1 MEAPEHVPAMGMN
14 VRHDSSSR
22 DTPRRTDP
30 TLGDLDQLD
39 AGADRRG
46 PAREREPERPAS
58 ASRTP
63 PYNTRPTRKRPLR
76 RRRRV
81 RWSLIVLA
89 VVVVGVIG
97 WLWSHQAMLSGML
110 PQTQLNALLARA
122 DTAYSAG
129 NLAGGPES
137 ARDLYE
143 AARALDPDNEHALT
157 GLQNVGHAEL
167 DRAQAALKKRDY
179 AAARSALEEAR
190 SLLGGGAAVEGM
202 DKALAKAV
210 LQTSNVDVLIN
221 QARAALANGDIG
233 GPDGAAALFGKVLA
247 GDPHNAVARHGMD
260 QIGDLLA
267 TRIQGQLGGNDLAGA
282 RQTLSNLAGLLPRY
296 SQLPTL
302 RASVAAA
309 ERDSDS
315 QRDQYLDKGQ
325 AYLRA
330 GKVTGTGDDN
340 AEAQFKAA
348 LKVDPDNDKAK
359 AGLGQVAGALIVQAN
374 AAMESG
380 QVQDAKK
387 LLDAAAELAPK
398 SADLAAARSRLAA
411 SETRQEP
418 GPAHRAN
425 GNGSVATAGADQ
437 APEASAPPP
446 PAPLTPMQSAKVA
459 RLVARARSA
468 ARKGDIMLPPG
479 DSAYDLYRAA
489 LGIDGDNDEAQAGLR
504 GLPEVTR
511 AQFDQAVR
519 EDNLDH
525 AHDMLAT
532 LEQLDPG
539 DPAMPTMRH
548 RLGSAWLDRAD
559 HYVGLGEL
567 AAARTALQEA
577 QRLVPQDPRIG
588 EVDARIQRG
597 NR

>member
-1 MEAPEHVPAMGMN
+1 MN
-14 VRHDSSSR
+14 GRHDSSSR
-22 DTPRRTDP
+22 DTSRRTDP

-46 PAREREPERPAS
+46 AAREREPERPAS
-58 ASRTP
+58 APRP
-63 PYNTRPTRKRPLR
+63 PPFNARPARKRPLR
-76 RRRRV
+76 RRHRM
-81 RWSLIVLA
+81 RWSLIILA
-89 VVVVGVIG
+89 VVAIVVIG
-97 WLWSHQAMLSGML
+97 WLWNHQAMLSGML
-110 PQTQLNALLARA
+110 PQTQLNALLERA

-129 NLAGGPES
+129 NLAGSENS

-179 AAARSALEEAR
+179 ASARSALEEAR

-221 QARAALANGDIG
+221 QARAALANGDID

-267 TRIQGQLGGNDLAGA
+267 TRIQGQVGSNDLVGA
-282 RQTLSNLAGLLPRY
+282 KQTLSDLAGLLPRY

-309 ERDSDS
+309 ERDSQS
-315 QRDQYLDKGQ
+315 QRDQYLEKGQ
-325 AYLRA
+325 ADLRA
-330 GKVTGTGDDN
+330 GKITGAGDDN

-348 LKVDPDNDKAK
+348 LEADPDNDKAK

-374 AAMESG
+374 AALESG
-380 QVQDAKK
+380 QTQDAKK

-411 SETRQEP
+411 SEAR
-418 GPAHRAN
+418 PAPKAANRATAHA
-425 GNGSVATAGADQ
+425 GVATVEADQ
-437 APEASAPPP
+437 VPEASAPPP

-459 RLVARARSA
+459 RLVARAKSA

-489 LGIDGDNDEAQAGLR
+489 LGIDGDNVEAQAGLR
-504 GLPEVTR
+504 ALPEVTR

-532 LEQLDPG
+532 LQQLDPG
-539 DPAMPTMRH
+539 DPAMPAMRH

-577 QRLVPQDPRIG
+577 QRLMPQDPRIS

-597 NR
+597 NQ

>member
-1 MEAPEHVPAMGMN
+1 MSAG
-14 VRHDSSSR
+14 HDSSR

-58 ASRTP
+58 APRP
-63 PYNTRPTRKRPLR
+63 PPFNTRPTRRRPLR
-76 RRRRV
+76 RHHRV
-81 RWSLIVLA
+81 RWSLIILA
-89 VVVVGVIG
+89 VVLAGVIG
-97 WLWSHQAMLSGML
+97 WLWNHQAMLSGML
-110 PQTQLNALLARA
+110 PQTQLNALLTRA

-129 NLAGGPES
+129 NLAGGPDS

-167 DRAQAALKKRDY
+167 DQAQAALKKRDY
-179 AAARSALEEAR
+179 AAARSSLEEAR
-190 SLLGGGAAVEGM
+190 SLLGGGAAVDVM
-202 DKALAKAV
+202 DQALAKAV

-221 QARAALANGDIG
+221 QARAALANGHID

-247 GDPHNAVARHGMD
+247 GDPDNAVARHGMD

-267 TRIQGQLGGNDLAGA
+267 TRIQGQIGSNDLAGA
-282 RQTLSNLAGLLPRY
+282 KQTLSNLAGLLPRY

-302 RASVAAA
+302 RAAVAAA
-309 ERDSDS
+309 DRDSDS

-330 GKVTGTGDDN
+330 GKITGTGDDN

-348 LKVDPDNDKAK
+348 LKVDPGSDQAR
-359 AGLGQVAGALIVQAN
+359 AGLGQVAQALIVQAN

-380 QVQDAKK
+380 QPQDAKK
-387 LLDAAAELAPK
+387 LLDDAAALAPK
-398 SADLAAARSRLAA
+398 SADLAAARARLVA
-411 SETRQEP
+411 SEAR
-418 GPAHRAN
+418 PAPESAERATAHTD
-425 GNGSVATAGADQ
+425 VATVEAERE
-437 APEASAPPP
+437 PEASVPPP
-446 PAPLTPMQSAKVA
+446 PAPPLTPMQSAKVA
-459 RLVARARSA
+459 RLVARAKSA

-489 LGIDGDNDEAQAGLR
+489 LGIDGDNVEAQAGLR
-504 GLPEVTR
+504 ALPEVTR

-532 LEQLDPG
+532 LEQLDPA
-539 DPAMPTMRH
+539 DPATPAMRH

-577 QRLVPQDPRIG
+577 QRLVPQDPRLSQ
-588 EVDARIQRG
+588 VDARIQRG
-597 NR
+597 NRGRSE

>member
-1 MEAPEHVPAMGMN
+1 MN

-22 DTPRRTDP
+22 DTPGRTDP

-39 AGADRRG
+39 AGTDRRAA
-46 PAREREPERPAS
+46 ARERPTSTSPPPFSPRPA
-58 ASRTP
+58 R
-63 PYNTRPTRKRPLR
+63 RRPLR
-76 RRRRV
+76 RHHRV
-81 RWSLIVLA
+81 RWSVVIGVL
-89 VVVVGVIG
+89 VVVAIG
-97 WLWSHQAMLSGML
+97 AWAWSHQAALSGML
-110 PQTQLNALLARA
+110 PQTQLNSLLARA

-129 NLAGGPES
+129 NLSGSPDS

-167 DRAQAALKKRDY
+167 DRAQATLKRRDY
-179 AAARSALEEAR
+179 ASARTSLEEAR
-190 SLLGGGAAVEGM
+190 SLLGGGAAVEGV
-202 DKALAKAV
+202 DQELAKAV
-210 LQTSNVDVLIN
+210 LNSSNVDVMIN
-221 QARAALANGDIG
+221 QARAALANGHIDG
-233 GPDGAAALFGKVLA
+233 DDGAAALFRKVLA

-260 QIGDLLA
+260 QVGDLLA
-267 TRIQGQLGGNDLAGA
+267 TRIQGQLGSNDLAGA
-282 RQTLSNLAGLLPRY
+282 KQTLSTLAGLLPRY

-302 RASVAAA
+302 RASVADADRA
-309 ERDSDS
+309 SDS

-325 AYLRA
+325 EYLRA

-348 LKVDPDNDKAK
+348 LKADPGNDQAR
-359 AGLGQVAGALIVQAN
+359 AGLGQVAEALIVQAN

-380 QVQDAKK
+380 QAQDAKK
-387 LLDAAAELAPK
+387 LLDEAAELAPK

-411 SETRQEP
+411 GEAEHAREARNLAAARSRAAASET
-418 GPAHRAN
+418 GY
-425 GNGSVATAGADQ
+425 V
-437 APEASAPPP
+437 PEASAPPP
-446 PAPLTPMQSAKVA
+446 PAPPLTPMQSAKVA
-459 RLVARARSA
+459 RLVARAKGA

-479 DSAYDLYRAA
+479 NSAYDLYRAA
-489 LGIDGDNDEAQAGLR
+489 LGIDGNNLEAQDGLR
-504 GLPEVTR
+504 ALPEATR

-519 EDNLDH
+519 ADNLDH

-539 DPAMPTMRH
+539 DPAASSMRH

-577 QRLVPQDPRIG
+577 QRLVPQDPRIS
-588 EVDARIQRG
+588 EVDARIQR
-597 NR
+597 NN

>member
-1 MEAPEHVPAMGMN
+1 MSAG
-14 VRHDSSSR
+14 HDSSR

-46 PAREREPERPAS
+46 PVREREPERPAS
-58 ASRTP
+58 APRP
-63 PYNTRPTRKRPLR
+63 PSFNTRPTRRRPLR
-76 RRRRV
+76 RHHRV
-81 RWSLIVLA
+81 RWSLIILA
-89 VVVVGVIG
+89 VVLAGVIG
-97 WLWSHQAMLSGML
+97 WLWNHQAMLSGML
-110 PQTQLNALLARA
+110 PQTQLNALLTRA

-129 NLAGGPES
+129 NLAGGPDS

-167 DRAQAALKKRDY
+167 DQAQAALKKRDY
-179 AAARSALEEAR
+179 AAARSSLEEAR
-190 SLLGGGAAVEGM
+190 SLLGGGAAVDVM
-202 DKALAKAV
+202 DQALAKAV

-221 QARAALANGDIG
+221 QARAALANGHID

-247 GDPHNAVARHGMD
+247 GDPDNAVARHGMD

-267 TRIQGQLGGNDLAGA
+267 TRIQGQIGSNDLAGA
-282 RQTLSNLAGLLPRY
+282 KQTLSNLAGLLPRY

-302 RASVAAA
+302 RAAVAAA
-309 ERDSDS
+309 DRDSDS

-330 GKVTGTGDDN
+330 GKITGTGDDN

-348 LKVDPDNDKAK
+348 LKADPGSDQAR
-359 AGLGQVAGALIVQAN
+359 AGLGQVAQALIVQAN

-380 QVQDAKK
+380 QPQDAKT
-387 LLDAAAELAPK
+387 LLDDAAALAPK
-398 SADLAAARSRLAA
+398 SADLAAARARLVA
-411 SETRQEP
+411 SEARPAPEP
-418 GPAHRAN
+418 AERATAHTD
-425 GNGSVATAGADQ
+425 VATVEAERE
-437 APEASAPPP
+437 PEASVPP
-446 PAPLTPMQSAKVA
+446 PAPPLTPMQSAKVA
-459 RLVARARSA
+459 RLVARAKSA

-489 LGIDGDNDEAQAGLR
+489 LGIDGDNVEAQAGLR
-504 GLPEVTR
+504 ALPEVTR

-532 LEQLDPG
+532 LEQLDPA
-539 DPAMPTMRH
+539 DPATPAMRH

-577 QRLVPQDPRIG
+577 QRLVPQDPRLSQ
-588 EVDARIQRG
+588 VDARIQRG
-597 NR
+597 NLGRSE

>member
-1 MEAPEHVPAMGMN
+1 MSAG
-14 VRHDSSSR
+14 HDSSSR

-58 ASRTP
+58 AP
-63 PYNTRPTRKRPLR
+63 PPFNTRPMRRRPLR
-76 RRRRV
+76 RRHRR
-81 RWSLIVLA
+81 RWSLIMLA
-89 VVVVGVIG
+89 VVLAGVIG

-129 NLAGGPES
+129 NLAGGPDS

-167 DRAQAALKKRDY
+167 DQAQAALKKRDY
-179 AAARSALEEAR
+179 AAARSSLEEAR
-190 SLLGGGAAVEGM
+190 SLLGGGAAVDVM
-202 DKALAKAV
+202 DQALAKAV

-221 QARAALANGDIG
+221 QARSALANGHID
-233 GPDGAAALFGKVLA
+233 GPDGAATLFGKVLA
-247 GDPHNAVARHGMD
+247 GDPNNAVARHGMD

-267 TRIQGQLGGNDLAGA
+267 TRIQGQIGSSDLAGA
-282 RQTLSNLAGLLPRY
+282 KQTLSNLAGLLPRY

-302 RASVAAA
+302 RAAVAAA
-309 ERDSDS
+309 DRDSDS

-325 AYLRA
+325 AYLRE
-330 GKVTGTGDDN
+330 GKISGTGDDN

-348 LKVDPDNDKAK
+348 LKADPGSDQAR
-359 AGLGQVAGALIVQAN
+359 AGLGQVAQALIVQAN

-380 QVQDAKK
+380 QSQDAKT
-387 LLDAAAELAPK
+387 LLDDAAALAPK

-411 SETRQEP
+411 SESRPAPEP
-418 GPAHRAN
+418 AERATAHTD
-425 GNGSVATAGADQ
+425 VATIEADQ
-437 APEASAPPP
+437 EPEASVPPP

-459 RLVARARSA
+459 RMVARAKSA

-489 LGIDGDNDEAQAGLR
+489 LGIDGDNVEAQAGLR
-504 GLPEVTR
+504 ALPEVTR

-519 EDNLDH
+519 EDNLDQ
-525 AHDMLAT
+525 AHDMLET

-539 DPAMPTMRH
+539 DPATPAMRH

-577 QRLVPQDPRIG
+577 QRLVPQDPRLG
-588 EVDARIQRG
+588 QVDARIQRG
-597 NR
+597 NRGRSE

>member
-1 MEAPEHVPAMGMN
+1 MN
-14 VRHDSSSR
+14 GRHDSSSR
-22 DTPRRTDP
+22 DTSRRTDP

-46 PAREREPERPAS
+46 AAREREPERPAS
-58 ASRTP
+58 APRP
-63 PYNTRPTRKRPLR
+63 PPFNARPARKRPLR
-76 RRRRV
+76 RRHRM
-81 RWSLIVLA
+81 RWSLIILA
-89 VVVVGVIG
+89 VVAIVVIG
-97 WLWSHQAMLSGML
+97 WLWNHQAMLSGML
-110 PQTQLNALLARA
+110 PQTQLNALLERA

-129 NLAGGPES
+129 NLAGSENS

-179 AAARSALEEAR
+179 ASARSALEEAR

-221 QARAALANGDIG
+221 QGRAALANGDID

-267 TRIQGQLGGNDLAGA
+267 TRIQGQVGSNDLVGA
-282 RQTLSNLAGLLPRY
+282 KQTLSDLAGLLPRY

-309 ERDSDS
+309 ERDSQS
-315 QRDQYLDKGQ
+315 QRDQYLEKGQ
-325 AYLRA
+325 ADLRA
-330 GKVTGTGDDN
+330 GKITGAGDDN

-348 LKVDPDNDKAK
+348 LEADPDNDKAK

-374 AAMESG
+374 AALESG
-380 QVQDAKK
+380 QTQDAKK

-411 SETRQEP
+411 SEAR
-418 GPAHRAN
+418 PAPKAANRATAHA
-425 GNGSVATAGADQ
+425 SVATVEADQ
-437 APEASAPPP
+437 VPEAFAPPS

-489 LGIDGDNDEAQAGLR
+489 LGIDGDNVEAQAGLR
-504 GLPEVTR
+504 ALPEVTR

-532 LEQLDPG
+532 LQQLDPG
-539 DPAMPTMRH
+539 DPAMPAMRH

-577 QRLVPQDPRIG
+577 QRLMPQDPRIS
-588 EVDARIQRG
+588 EVDARIQRR
-597 NR
+597 NQ

>member
-1 MEAPEHVPAMGMN
+1 MN
-14 VRHDSSSR
+14 GRHDSSSR

-46 PAREREPERPAS
+46 AEREPERPAS
-58 ASRTP
+58 APRPPPFNSRP
-63 PYNTRPTRKRPLR
+63 ARKRPLR
-76 RRRRV
+76 RRHRM

-89 VVVVGVIG
+89 VVAIVVIG
-97 WLWSHQAMLSGML
+97 WLWNHQAMLSGML
-110 PQTQLNALLARA
+110 PQTQLNALLERA

-129 NLAGGPES
+129 NLAGSENS

-179 AAARSALEEAR
+179 ASARSALEEAR

-221 QARAALANGDIG
+221 QARAALANGDID

-267 TRIQGQLGGNDLAGA
+267 TRIQGQVGSNDLAGA
-282 RQTLSNLAGLLPRY
+282 KQTLSDLAGLLPRY

-309 ERDSDS
+309 ERDSQS
-315 QRDQYLDKGQ
+315 QRDQYLEKGQ
-325 AYLRA
+325 ADLRA
-330 GKVTGTGDDN
+330 GKITGTGDDN
-340 AEAQFKAA
+340 AEAQFEAA
-348 LKVDPDNDKAK
+348 LKADPDNDKAK

-374 AAMESG
+374 AALESG
-380 QVQDAKK
+380 QTQDAKK

-411 SETRQEP
+411 SEARPTPKAANRAA
-418 GPAHRAN
+418 AHA
-425 GNGSVATAGADQ
+425 SVATVEADQ
-437 APEASAPPP
+437 VPEASAPPS

-459 RLVARARSA
+459 RLVARAKSA

-489 LGIDGDNDEAQAGLR
+489 LGIDGDNIEAQAGLR
-504 GLPEVTR
+504 ALPEVTR

-532 LEQLDPG
+532 LQQLDPG
-539 DPAMPTMRH
+539 DPAMPAMRH

-577 QRLVPQDPRIG
+577 QRLMPQDPRIS

>member
-1 MEAPEHVPAMGMN
+1 MN
-14 VRHDSSSR
+14 GRHDSSSR

-39 AGADRRG
+39 AGAERRG
-46 PAREREPERPAS
+46 RAREPEPEPPAS
-58 ASRTP
+58 APRP
-63 PYNTRPTRKRPLR
+63 PPFNTRPARRRPLR
-76 RRRRV
+76 RRHRL
-81 RWSLIVLA
+81 RWSWIVLA
-89 VVVVGVIG
+89 VVVIGVIG

-110 PQTQLNALLARA
+110 PQTQLNALLTRA

-129 NLAGGPES
+129 NLAGGPDS

-179 AAARSALEEAR
+179 AAARSSLEEAR

-202 DKALAKAV
+202 DQALAKAV

-221 QARAALANGDIG
+221 QARAALANGHID

-267 TRIQGQLGGNDLAGA
+267 TRIQGEVGSNDLAGA
-282 RQTLSNLAGLLPRY
+282 KQTLSKLTGLLPRY

-309 ERDSDS
+309 ERDAES

-330 GKVTGTGDDN
+330 GKITGAGDDN

-348 LKVDPDNDKAK
+348 LKADPDNDKAK

-380 QVQDAKK
+380 QMQDAKK

-411 SETRQEP
+411 SRSRPEP
-418 GPAHRAN
+418 EVANRATAN
-425 GNGSVATAGADQ
+425 ASVATVKADQ
-437 APEASAPPP
+437 APEASAEADQAPEASEPPP

-459 RLVARARSA
+459 RLVARAKGA

-489 LGIDGDNDEAQAGLR
+489 LGIDGDNAEAQAGLR
-504 GLPEVTR
+504 ALPEVTR

-539 DPAMPTMRH
+539 DPAAPAMRH

-577 QRLVPQDPRIG
+577 QRLMPQDPRIS

>member
-1 MEAPEHVPAMGMN
+1 MSAG
-14 VRHDSSSR
+14 HDSSSR

-46 PAREREPERPAS
+46 PVREREPERPAS
-58 ASRTP
+58 APRP
-63 PYNTRPTRKRPLR
+63 PPFNTRPMRRRPLR
-76 RRRRV
+76 RRHRR
-81 RWSLIVLA
+81 RWSLIMLA
-89 VVVVGVIG
+89 VVLAGVIG

-129 NLAGGPES
+129 NLAGGPDS

-167 DRAQAALKKRDY
+167 DQAQAALKKRDY
-179 AAARSALEEAR
+179 AAARSSLEEAR
-190 SLLGGGAAVEGM
+190 SLLGGGAAVDVM
-202 DKALAKAV
+202 DQALAKAV

-221 QARAALANGDIG
+221 QARSALANGHID
-233 GPDGAAALFGKVLA
+233 GPDGAATLFGKVLA
-247 GDPHNAVARHGMD
+247 GDPNNAVARHGMD

-267 TRIQGQLGGNDLAGA
+267 TRIQGQIGSSDLAGA
-282 RQTLSNLAGLLPRY
+282 KQTLSNLTGLLPRY

-302 RASVAAA
+302 RAAVAAA
-309 ERDSDS
+309 DRDSDS

-325 AYLRA
+325 AYLRE
-330 GKVTGTGDDN
+330 GKISGTGDDN

-348 LKVDPDNDKAK
+348 LKADPGSDQAR
-359 AGLGQVAGALIVQAN
+359 AGLGQVAQALIVQAN

-380 QVQDAKK
+380 QSQDAKT
-387 LLDAAAELAPK
+387 LLDDAAALAPK

-411 SETRQEP
+411 SESRPAPEP
-418 GPAHRAN
+418 AERATAHTD
-425 GNGSVATAGADQ
+425 VATIEADQ
-437 APEASAPPP
+437 EPEASVPPP

-459 RLVARARSA
+459 RMVARAKSA

-489 LGIDGDNDEAQAGLR
+489 LGIDGDNVEAQAGLR
-504 GLPEVTR
+504 ALPEVTR

-519 EDNLDH
+519 EDNLDQ
-525 AHDMLAT
+525 AHDMLET

-539 DPAMPTMRH
+539 DPATPAMRH

-577 QRLVPQDPRIG
+577 QRLVPQDPRLSQ
-588 EVDARIQRG
+588 VDARIQRG
-597 NR
+597 NRGRSE

>member
-1 MEAPEHVPAMGMN
+1 MSAG
-14 VRHDSSSR
+14 HDSSR

-46 PAREREPERPAS
+46 PVREREPERPAS
-58 ASRTP
+58 APRP
-63 PYNTRPTRKRPLR
+63 PSFNTRPTRRRPLR
-76 RRRRV
+76 RHHRV
-81 RWSLIVLA
+81 RWSLIILA
-89 VVVVGVIG
+89 VVLAGVIG
-97 WLWSHQAMLSGML
+97 WLWNHQAMLSGML
-110 PQTQLNALLARA
+110 PQTQLNALLTRA

-129 NLAGGPES
+129 NLAGGPDS

-167 DRAQAALKKRDY
+167 DQAQAALKKRDY
-179 AAARSALEEAR
+179 AAARSSLEEAR
-190 SLLGGGAAVEGM
+190 SLLGGGAAVDVM
-202 DKALAKAV
+202 DQALAKAV

-221 QARAALANGDIG
+221 QARAALANGHID

-247 GDPHNAVARHGMD
+247 GDPDNAVARHGMD

-267 TRIQGQLGGNDLAGA
+267 TRIQGQIGSNDLAGA
-282 RQTLSNLAGLLPRY
+282 KQTLSNLAGLLPRY

-302 RASVAAA
+302 RAAVAAA
-309 ERDSDS
+309 DRDSDS

-330 GKVTGTGDDN
+330 GKITGTGDDN

-348 LKVDPDNDKAK
+348 LKVDPGSDQAR
-359 AGLGQVAGALIVQAN
+359 AGLGQVAQALIVQAN

-380 QVQDAKK
+380 QPQDAKT
-387 LLDAAAELAPK
+387 LLDDAAALAPK
-398 SADLAAARSRLAA
+398 SADLAAARARLVA
-411 SETRQEP
+411 SEAR
-418 GPAHRAN
+418 PAPESAERATAHTD
-425 GNGSVATAGADQ
+425 VATVEAERE
-437 APEASAPPP
+437 PEASVPPP
-446 PAPLTPMQSAKVA
+446 PAPPLTPMQSAKVA
-459 RLVARARSA
+459 RLVARAKSA

-479 DSAYDLYRAA
+479 DCAYDLYRAA
-489 LGIDGDNDEAQAGLR
+489 LGIDGDNVEAQAGLR
-504 GLPEVTR
+504 ALPEVTR

-532 LEQLDPG
+532 LEQLDPA
-539 DPAMPTMRH
+539 DPATPAMRH

-577 QRLVPQDPRIG
+577 QRLVPQDPRLSQ
-588 EVDARIQRG
+588 VDARIQRG
-597 NR
+597 NRGRSE

>member
-1 MEAPEHVPAMGMN
+1 MN
-14 VRHDSSSR
+14 GRHDSSSR
-22 DTPRRTDP
+22 DTSRRTDP

-46 PAREREPERPAS
+46 AAREREPERPAS
-58 ASRTP
+58 APRP
-63 PYNTRPTRKRPLR
+63 PPFNTRPARKRPLR
-76 RRRRV
+76 RRHRM

-89 VVVVGVIG
+89 VVAIVVIG
-97 WLWSHQAMLSGML
+97 WLWNHQAMLSGML
-110 PQTQLNALLARA
+110 PQTQLNALLERA

-129 NLAGGPES
+129 NLAGSENS

-179 AAARSALEEAR
+179 ASARSALEEAR

-221 QARAALANGDIG
+221 QARAALANGDID

-267 TRIQGQLGGNDLAGA
+267 TRIQGQVGGNDLAGA
-282 RQTLSNLAGLLPRY
+282 KQTLSDLAGLLPRY

-309 ERDSDS
+309 ERDSQS
-315 QRDQYLDKGQ
+315 QRDQYLEKGQ
-325 AYLRA
+325 ADLRA
-330 GKVTGTGDDN
+330 GKITGAGDDN

-348 LKVDPDNDKAK
+348 LEADPDNDKAK

-374 AAMESG
+374 AALESG
-380 QVQDAKK
+380 QTQDAKK

-411 SETRQEP
+411 SEAR
-418 GPAHRAN
+418 PAPKAANRATAHA
-425 GNGSVATAGADQ
+425 SVATVEADQ
-437 APEASAPPP
+437 VPEASAPPS

-459 RLVARARSA
+459 RLVARAKSA

-489 LGIDGDNDEAQAGLR
+489 LGIDGDNVEAQAGLHA
-504 GLPEVTR
+504 LPEVTR

-532 LEQLDPG
+532 LQQLDPG
-539 DPAMPTMRH
+539 DPAMPAMRH

-577 QRLVPQDPRIG
+577 QRLMPQDPRIS

-597 NR
+597 NQ

>member
-1 MEAPEHVPAMGMN
+1 MSAG
-14 VRHDSSSR
+14 HDSSR

-46 PAREREPERPAS
+46 PVREREPERPAS
-58 ASRTP
+58 APRP
-63 PYNTRPTRKRPLR
+63 PPFNTRPTRRRPLR
-76 RRRRV
+76 RHHRV
-81 RWSLIVLA
+81 RWSLIILA
-89 VVVVGVIG
+89 VVLAGVIG
-97 WLWSHQAMLSGML
+97 WLWNHQAMLSGML

-129 NLAGGPES
+129 NLAGGPDS

-167 DRAQAALKKRDY
+167 DQAQAALKKRDY
-179 AAARSALEEAR
+179 AAARSSLEEAR
-190 SLLGGGAAVEGM
+190 SLLGGGAAVDVM
-202 DKALAKAV
+202 DQALAKAV

-221 QARAALANGDIG
+221 QARAALANGHID

-247 GDPHNAVARHGMD
+247 GDPDNAVARHGMD

-267 TRIQGQLGGNDLAGA
+267 TRVQGQIGSNDLAGA
-282 RQTLSNLAGLLPRY
+282 KQTLSNLAGLLPRY

-302 RASVAAA
+302 RAAVAAA
-309 ERDSDS
+309 DRDSDS

-330 GKVTGTGDDN
+330 GKITGTGDDN

-348 LKVDPDNDKAK
+348 LKVDPGSDQAR
-359 AGLGQVAGALIVQAN
+359 AGLGQVAQALIVQAN

-380 QVQDAKK
+380 QPQDAKT
-387 LLDAAAELAPK
+387 LLDDAAALAPK
-398 SADLAAARSRLAA
+398 SADLAAARARLAA
-411 SETRQEP
+411 SETRPAP
-418 GPAHRAN
+418 GPAERATAHTD
-425 GNGSVATAGADQ
+425 VATVEAERE
-437 APEASAPPP
+437 PEASVPP
-446 PAPLTPMQSAKVA
+446 PLTPMQSAKVA
-459 RLVARARSA
+459 RLVARAKSA

-504 GLPEVTR
+504 ALPEVTR

-532 LEQLDPG
+532 LEQLDPA
-539 DPAMPTMRH
+539 DPATPAMRH

-577 QRLVPQDPRIG
+577 QRLVPQDPRLSQ
-588 EVDARIQRG
+588 VDARIQRG
-597 NR
+597 NRGRSE

>member
-1 MEAPEHVPAMGMN
+1 MN
-14 VRHDSSSR
+14 GRHDSSSR
-22 DTPRRTDP
+22 DTSRRTDP

-46 PAREREPERPAS
+46 AAREREPERPAS
-58 ASRTP
+58 APRP
-63 PYNTRPTRKRPLR
+63 PPFNTRPARKRPLR
-76 RRRRV
+76 RRHRM

-89 VVVVGVIG
+89 VVAIVVIG
-97 WLWSHQAMLSGML
+97 WLWNHQAMLSGML
-110 PQTQLNALLARA
+110 PQTQLNALLERA

-129 NLAGGPES
+129 NLAGSENS

-179 AAARSALEEAR
+179 ASARSALEEAR

-221 QARAALANGDIG
+221 QARAALANGDID

-267 TRIQGQLGGNDLAGA
+267 TRIQGQVGGNDLAGA
-282 RQTLSNLAGLLPRY
+282 KQTLSDLAGLLPRY

-309 ERDSDS
+309 ERDSQS
-315 QRDQYLDKGQ
+315 QRDQYLEKGQ
-325 AYLRA
+325 ADLRA
-330 GKVTGTGDDN
+330 GKITGAGDDN

-348 LKVDPDNDKAK
+348 LEADPDNDKAK

-374 AAMESG
+374 AALESG
-380 QVQDAKK
+380 QAQDAKK

-411 SETRQEP
+411 SEAR
-418 GPAHRAN
+418 PAPKAANRATAHA
-425 GNGSVATAGADQ
+425 SVATVEADQ
-437 APEASAPPP
+437 VPEASAPPS

-459 RLVARARSA
+459 RLVARAKSA

-489 LGIDGDNDEAQAGLR
+489 LGIDGDNVEAQAGLR
-504 GLPEVTR
+504 ALPEVTR

-532 LEQLDPG
+532 LQQLDPG
-539 DPAMPTMRH
+539 DPAMPAMRH

-577 QRLVPQDPRIG
+577 QRLMPQDPRIS

-597 NR
+597 NQ

>member
-1 MEAPEHVPAMGMN
+1 MDAPEHAPAMGMN

-46 PAREREPERPAS
+46 PTREREPERPAS
-58 ASRTP
+58 APRP
-63 PYNTRPTRKRPLR
+63 PPFNVRPARKRPLR
-76 RRRRV
+76 RRHRV

-110 PQTQLNALLARA
+110 PQTQLNALLTRA

-129 NLAGGPES
+129 NLAGGPDS

-167 DRAQAALKKRDY
+167 DRAQAALKKHDY

-190 SLLGGGAAVEGM
+190 SLLGGGAAVDGV
-202 DKALAKAV
+202 DRALAKAV
-210 LQTSNVDVLIN
+210 LQTSNVAVLVN
-221 QARAALANGDIG
+221 QARAALANGHID

-267 TRIQGQLGGNDLAGA
+267 TRVQGQVGSNDLAGA
-282 RQTLSNLAGLLPRY
+282 KQTLSNLAGLLPRY

-330 GKVTGTGDDN
+330 GKITGAGDDN

-348 LKVDPDNDKAK
+348 LKADPGSDKAK
-359 AGLGQVAGALIVQAN
+359 AGLGQVAEALIVQAN

-380 QVQDAKK
+380 QMRDAQK

-398 SADLAAARSRLAA
+398 SADLAAARSHLAA
-411 SETRQEP
+411 GETR
-418 GPAHRAN
+418 PAKAAN
-425 GNGSVATAGADQ
+425 GTTAHANVATVEAEQ
-437 APEASAPPP
+437 TPEDSAPPP

-459 RLVARARSA
+459 RLVARAKGA

-489 LGIDGDNDEAQAGLR
+489 LGIDGDNVEAQAGLR
-504 GLPEVTR
+504 ALPEVTR

-532 LEQLDPG
+532 LQQLDPG
-539 DPAMPTMRH
+539 DPDTSAMRH

-577 QRLVPQDPRIG
+577 QRLVPQDPRIS

>member
-1 MEAPEHVPAMGMN
+1 MSAG
-14 VRHDSSSR
+14 HDSSR

-46 PAREREPERPAS
+46 PVREREPERPAS
-58 ASRTP
+58 APRP
-63 PYNTRPTRKRPLR
+63 PSFNTRPTRRRPLR
-76 RRRRV
+76 RHHRV
-81 RWSLIVLA
+81 RWSLIILA
-89 VVVVGVIG
+89 VVLAGVIG
-97 WLWSHQAMLSGML
+97 WLWNHQAMLSGML
-110 PQTQLNALLARA
+110 PQTQLNALLTRA

-129 NLAGGPES
+129 NLAGGPDS

-167 DRAQAALKKRDY
+167 DQAQAALKKRDY
-179 AAARSALEEAR
+179 AAARSSLEEAR
-190 SLLGGGAAVEGM
+190 SLLGGGAAVDVM
-202 DKALAKAV
+202 DQALAKAV

-221 QARAALANGDIG
+221 QARAALANGHID

-247 GDPHNAVARHGMD
+247 GDPDNAVARHGMD

-267 TRIQGQLGGNDLAGA
+267 TRIQGQIGSNDLAGA
-282 RQTLSNLAGLLPRY
+282 KQTLSNLAGLLPRY

-302 RASVAAA
+302 RAAVAAA
-309 ERDSDS
+309 DRDSDS

-330 GKVTGTGDDN
+330 GKITGTGDDN

-348 LKVDPDNDKAK
+348 LKADPGSDQAR
-359 AGLGQVAGALIVQAN
+359 AGLGQVAQALIVQAN

-380 QVQDAKK
+380 QPQDAKK
-387 LLDAAAELAPK
+387 LLDDAAALAPK
-398 SADLAAARSRLAA
+398 SADLAAARARLVA
-411 SETRQEP
+411 SEARPAPEP
-418 GPAHRAN
+418 AERATAHTD
-425 GNGSVATAGADQ
+425 VATVEAERE
-437 APEASAPPP
+437 PEASVPP
-446 PAPLTPMQSAKVA
+446 PAPPLTPMQSAKVA
-459 RLVARARSA
+459 RLVARAKSA

-479 DSAYDLYRAA
+479 DCAYDLYRAA
-489 LGIDGDNDEAQAGLR
+489 LGIDGDNVEAQAGLR
-504 GLPEVTR
+504 ALPEVTR

-532 LEQLDPG
+532 LEQLDPA
-539 DPAMPTMRH
+539 DPATPAMRH

-577 QRLVPQDPRIG
+577 QRLVPQDPRLSQ
-588 EVDARIQRG
+588 VDARIQRG
-597 NR
+597 NRGRSE

>member
-1 MEAPEHVPAMGMN
+1 M
-14 VRHDSSSR
+14 
-22 DTPRRTDP
+22 
-30 TLGDLDQLD
+30 
-39 AGADRRG
+39 
-46 PAREREPERPAS
+46 
-58 ASRTP
+58 
-63 PYNTRPTRKRPLR
+63 
-76 RRRRV
+76 

-89 VVVVGVIG
+89 VVAIVVIG
-97 WLWSHQAMLSGML
+97 WLWNHQAMLSGML
-110 PQTQLNALLARA
+110 PQTQLNALLERA

-129 NLAGGPES
+129 NLAGSENS

-179 AAARSALEEAR
+179 ASARSALEEAR

-221 QARAALANGDIG
+221 QARAALANGDID

-267 TRIQGQLGGNDLAGA
+267 TRIQGQVGGNDLAGA
-282 RQTLSNLAGLLPRY
+282 KQTLSDLAGLLPRY

-309 ERDSDS
+309 ERDSQS
-315 QRDQYLDKGQ
+315 QRDQYLEKGQ
-325 AYLRA
+325 ADLRA
-330 GKVTGTGDDN
+330 GKITGAGDDN

-348 LKVDPDNDKAK
+348 LEADPDNDKAK

-374 AAMESG
+374 AALESG
-380 QVQDAKK
+380 QTQDAKK

-411 SETRQEP
+411 SEAR
-418 GPAHRAN
+418 PAPKAANRATAHA
-425 GNGSVATAGADQ
+425 SVATVEADQ
-437 APEASAPPP
+437 VPEASAPPS

-459 RLVARARSA
+459 RLVARAKSA

-489 LGIDGDNDEAQAGLR
+489 LGIDGDNVEAQAGLR
-504 GLPEVTR
+504 ALPEVTR

-532 LEQLDPG
+532 LQQLDPG
-539 DPAMPTMRH
+539 DPAMPAMRH

-577 QRLVPQDPRIG
+577 QRLMPQDPRIS

-597 NR
+597 NQ

>member
-1 MEAPEHVPAMGMN
+1 MSAG
-14 VRHDSSSR
+14 HDSSR

-46 PAREREPERPAS
+46 PVREREPERPAS
-58 ASRTP
+58 APRP
-63 PYNTRPTRKRPLR
+63 PPFNTRPTRRRPLR
-76 RRRRV
+76 RHHRV
-81 RWSLIVLA
+81 RWSLIILA
-89 VVVVGVIG
+89 VVLAGVIG
-97 WLWSHQAMLSGML
+97 WLWNHQAMLSGML
-110 PQTQLNALLARA
+110 PQTQLNALLTRA

-129 NLAGGPES
+129 NLAGGPDS

-167 DRAQAALKKRDY
+167 DQAQAALKKRDY
-179 AAARSALEEAR
+179 AAARSSLEEAR
-190 SLLGGGAAVEGM
+190 SLLGGGAAVDVM
-202 DKALAKAV
+202 DQALAKAV

-221 QARAALANGDIG
+221 QARAALANGHID

-247 GDPHNAVARHGMD
+247 GDPDNAVARHGMD

-267 TRIQGQLGGNDLAGA
+267 TRIQGQIGSNDLAGA
-282 RQTLSNLAGLLPRY
+282 KQTLSNLAGLLPRY

-302 RASVAAA
+302 RAAVAAA
-309 ERDSDS
+309 DRDSDS

-330 GKVTGTGDDN
+330 GKITGTGDDN

-348 LKVDPDNDKAK
+348 LKADPGSDQAR
-359 AGLGQVAGALIVQAN
+359 AGLGQVAQALIVQAN

-380 QVQDAKK
+380 QPQDAKT
-387 LLDAAAELAPK
+387 LLDDAAALAPK
-398 SADLAAARSRLAA
+398 SADLAAARARLVA
-411 SETRQEP
+411 SEARPAPEP
-418 GPAHRAN
+418 AERATAHTD
-425 GNGSVATAGADQ
+425 VATVEAERE
-437 APEASAPPP
+437 PEASVPP
-446 PAPLTPMQSAKVA
+446 PAPPLTPMQSAKVA
-459 RLVARARSA
+459 RLVARAKSA

-479 DSAYDLYRAA
+479 DCAYDLYRAA
-489 LGIDGDNDEAQAGLR
+489 LGIDGDNVEAQAGLR
-504 GLPEVTR
+504 ALPEVTR

-532 LEQLDPG
+532 LEQLDPA
-539 DPAMPTMRH
+539 DPATPAMRH

-577 QRLVPQDPRIG
+577 QRLVPQDPRLSQ
-588 EVDARIQRG
+588 VDARIQRG
-597 NR
+597 NRGRSE

>member
-1 MEAPEHVPAMGMN
+1 MSAG
-14 VRHDSSSR
+14 HDSSR

-46 PAREREPERPAS
+46 PVREREPERPAS
-58 ASRTP
+58 APRP
-63 PYNTRPTRKRPLR
+63 PSFNTRPTRRRPLR
-76 RRRRV
+76 RHHRV
-81 RWSLIVLA
+81 RWSLIILA
-89 VVVVGVIG
+89 VVLAGVIG
-97 WLWSHQAMLSGML
+97 WLWNHQAMLSGML
-110 PQTQLNALLARA
+110 PQTQLNALLTRA

-129 NLAGGPES
+129 NLAGGPDS

-167 DRAQAALKKRDY
+167 DQAQAALKKRDY
-179 AAARSALEEAR
+179 AAARSSLEEAR
-190 SLLGGGAAVEGM
+190 SLLGGGAAVDVM
-202 DKALAKAV
+202 DQALAKAV

-221 QARAALANGDIG
+221 QARAALANGHID

-247 GDPHNAVARHGMD
+247 GDPDNAVARHGMD

-267 TRIQGQLGGNDLAGA
+267 TRIQGQIGSNDLAGA
-282 RQTLSNLAGLLPRY
+282 KQTLSNLAGLLPRY

-302 RASVAAA
+302 RAAVAAA
-309 ERDSDS
+309 DRDSDS

-330 GKVTGTGDDN
+330 GKITGTGDDN

-348 LKVDPDNDKAK
+348 LKADPGSDQAR
-359 AGLGQVAGALIVQAN
+359 AGLGQVAQALIVQAN

-380 QVQDAKK
+380 QPQDAKT
-387 LLDAAAELAPK
+387 LLDDAAALAPK
-398 SADLAAARSRLAA
+398 SADLAAARARLVA
-411 SETRQEP
+411 SEARPAPEP
-418 GPAHRAN
+418 AERATAHTD
-425 GNGSVATAGADQ
+425 VATVEAERE
-437 APEASAPPP
+437 PEASVPPP
-446 PAPLTPMQSAKVA
+446 PAPPLTPMQSAKVA
-459 RLVARARSA
+459 RLVARAKSA

-479 DSAYDLYRAA
+479 DCAYDLYRAA
-489 LGIDGDNDEAQAGLR
+489 LGIDGDNVEAQAGLR
-504 GLPEVTR
+504 ALPEVTR

-532 LEQLDPG
+532 LEQLDPA
-539 DPAMPTMRH
+539 DPATPAMRH

-577 QRLVPQDPRIG
+577 QRLVPQDPRLSQ
-588 EVDARIQRG
+588 VDARIQRG
-597 NR
+597 NRGRSE

>member
-1 MEAPEHVPAMGMN
+1 MSAG
-14 VRHDSSSR
+14 HDSSSR

-46 PAREREPERPAS
+46 PARERVPERPAS
-58 ASRTP
+58 AP
-63 PYNTRPTRKRPLR
+63 PPFNTRPMRRRPLR
-76 RRRRV
+76 RRHRR
-81 RWSLIVLA
+81 RWSLIMLA
-89 VVVVGVIG
+89 VVLAGVIG

-129 NLAGGPES
+129 NLAGGPDS

-167 DRAQAALKKRDY
+167 DQAQAALKKRDY
-179 AAARSALEEAR
+179 AAARSSLEEAR
-190 SLLGGGAAVEGM
+190 SLLGGGAAVDVM
-202 DKALAKAV
+202 DQALAKAV

-221 QARAALANGDIG
+221 QARSALANGHID
-233 GPDGAAALFGKVLA
+233 GPDGAATLFGKVLA
-247 GDPHNAVARHGMD
+247 GDPNNAVARHGMD

-267 TRIQGQLGGNDLAGA
+267 TRIQGQIGSSDLAGA
-282 RQTLSNLAGLLPRY
+282 KQTLSNLAGLLPRY

-302 RASVAAA
+302 RAAVAAA
-309 ERDSDS
+309 DRDSDS

-325 AYLRA
+325 AYLRE
-330 GKVTGTGDDN
+330 GKISGTGDDN

-348 LKVDPDNDKAK
+348 LKADPGSDQAR
-359 AGLGQVAGALIVQAN
+359 AGLGQVAQALIVQAN

-380 QVQDAKK
+380 QSQDAKT
-387 LLDAAAELAPK
+387 LLDDAAALAPK

-411 SETRQEP
+411 SESRPAPEP
-418 GPAHRAN
+418 AERATAHTD
-425 GNGSVATAGADQ
+425 VATIEADQ
-437 APEASAPPP
+437 EPEASVPPP

-459 RLVARARSA
+459 RMVARAKSA

-489 LGIDGDNDEAQAGLR
+489 LGIDGDNVEAQAGLR
-504 GLPEVTR
+504 ALPEVTR

-519 EDNLDH
+519 EDNLDQ
-525 AHDMLAT
+525 AHDMLET

-539 DPAMPTMRH
+539 DPATPAMRH

-577 QRLVPQDPRIG
+577 QRLVPQDPRLG
-588 EVDARIQRG
+588 HVDARIQRG
-597 NR
+597 NRGRSE

>member
-63 PYNTRPTRKRPLR
+63 PYNTRPTRRRPLR
-76 RRRRV
+76 RRHRV

-267 TRIQGQLGGNDLAGA
+267 TRIQGQLGSNDLAGA

-411 SETRQEP
+411 GETRQEP

-425 GNGSVATAGADQ
+425 GNGSVATAKADQ
-437 APEASAPPP
+437 APEASTPPP

>member
-1 MEAPEHVPAMGMN
+1 MN
-14 VRHDSSSR
+14 GRHDSSSR
-22 DTPRRTDP
+22 DTSRRTDP

-46 PAREREPERPAS
+46 AAREREPERPAS
-58 ASRTP
+58 APRP
-63 PYNTRPTRKRPLR
+63 PPFNTRPARKRPLR
-76 RRRRV
+76 RRHRM

-89 VVVVGVIG
+89 VVAIVVIG
-97 WLWSHQAMLSGML
+97 WLWNHQAMLSGML
-110 PQTQLNALLARA
+110 PQTQLNALLERA

-129 NLAGGPES
+129 NLAGSENS

-179 AAARSALEEAR
+179 ASARSALEEAR

-221 QARAALANGDIG
+221 QARAALANGDID

-267 TRIQGQLGGNDLAGA
+267 TRIQGQVGGNDLAGA
-282 RQTLSNLAGLLPRY
+282 KQTLSDLAGLLPRY

-309 ERDSDS
+309 ERDSQS
-315 QRDQYLDKGQ
+315 QRDQYLEKGQ
-325 AYLRA
+325 ADLRA
-330 GKVTGTGDDN
+330 GKITGAGDDN

-348 LKVDPDNDKAK
+348 LEADPDNDKAK

-374 AAMESG
+374 AALESG
-380 QVQDAKK
+380 QTQDAKK

-411 SETRQEP
+411 SEAR
-418 GPAHRAN
+418 PAPKAANRATAHA
-425 GNGSVATAGADQ
+425 SVATVEADEV
-437 APEASAPPP
+437 PEASAPPS

-459 RLVARARSA
+459 RLVARAKSA

-489 LGIDGDNDEAQAGLR
+489 LGIDGDNVEAQAGLR
-504 GLPEVTR
+504 ALPEVTR

-532 LEQLDPG
+532 LQQLDPG
-539 DPAMPTMRH
+539 DPAMPAMRH

-577 QRLVPQDPRIG
+577 QRLMPQDPRIS

-597 NR
+597 NQ

>member
-1 MEAPEHVPAMGMN
+1 MSAG
-14 VRHDSSSR
+14 HDSSR

-46 PAREREPERPAS
+46 PVREREPERPAS
-58 ASRTP
+58 APRP
-63 PYNTRPTRKRPLR
+63 PPFNTRPTRRRPLR
-76 RRRRV
+76 RHHRV
-81 RWSLIVLA
+81 RWSLIILA
-89 VVVVGVIG
+89 VVLAGVIG
-97 WLWSHQAMLSGML
+97 WLWNHQAMLSGML
-110 PQTQLNALLARA
+110 PQTQLNALLTRA

-129 NLAGGPES
+129 NLAGGPDS

-167 DRAQAALKKRDY
+167 DQAQAALKKRDY
-179 AAARSALEEAR
+179 AAARSSLEEAR
-190 SLLGGGAAVEGM
+190 SLLGGGAAVDVM
-202 DKALAKAV
+202 DQALAKAV

-221 QARAALANGDIG
+221 QARAALANGHID

-247 GDPHNAVARHGMD
+247 GDPDNAVARHGMD

-267 TRIQGQLGGNDLAGA
+267 TRIQGQIGSNDLAGA
-282 RQTLSNLAGLLPRY
+282 KQTLSNLAGLLPRY

-302 RASVAAA
+302 RAAVAAA
-309 ERDSDS
+309 DRDSDS

-330 GKVTGTGDDN
+330 GKITGTGDDN

-348 LKVDPDNDKAK
+348 LKVDPGSDQAR
-359 AGLGQVAGALIVQAN
+359 AGLGQVAQALIVQAN

-380 QVQDAKK
+380 QPQDAKT
-387 LLDAAAELAPK
+387 LLDDAAALAPK
-398 SADLAAARSRLAA
+398 SADLAAARARLVA
-411 SETRQEP
+411 SEAR
-418 GPAHRAN
+418 PAPELAERATAHTD
-425 GNGSVATAGADQ
+425 VATVEAERE
-437 APEASAPPP
+437 PEASVPPP
-446 PAPLTPMQSAKVA
+446 PAPPLTPMQSAKVA
-459 RLVARARSA
+459 RLVARAKSA

-489 LGIDGDNDEAQAGLR
+489 LGIDGDNVEAQAGLR
-504 GLPEVTR
+504 ALPEVTR

-532 LEQLDPG
+532 LEQLDPA
-539 DPAMPTMRH
+539 DPATPAMRH

-577 QRLVPQDPRIG
+577 QRLVPQDPRLSQ
-588 EVDARIQRG
+588 VDARIQRG
-597 NR
+597 NLGRSE

>member
-1 MEAPEHVPAMGMN
+1 MSAG
-14 VRHDSSSR
+14 HDSSSR

-58 ASRTP
+58 AP
-63 PYNTRPTRKRPLR
+63 PPFNTRPMRRRPLR
-76 RRRRV
+76 RRHRR
-81 RWSLIVLA
+81 RWSLIMLA
-89 VVVVGVIG
+89 VVLAGVIG

-129 NLAGGPES
+129 NLAGGPDS

-167 DRAQAALKKRDY
+167 DQAQAALKKRDY
-179 AAARSALEEAR
+179 AAARSSLEEAR
-190 SLLGGGAAVEGM
+190 SLLGGGAAVDVM
-202 DKALAKAV
+202 DQALAKAV

-221 QARAALANGDIG
+221 QARSALANGHID
-233 GPDGAAALFGKVLA
+233 GPDGAATLFGKVLA
-247 GDPHNAVARHGMD
+247 GDPNNAVARHGMD

-267 TRIQGQLGGNDLAGA
+267 TRIQGQIGSSDLAGA
-282 RQTLSNLAGLLPRY
+282 KQTLSNLAGLLPRY

-302 RASVAAA
+302 RAAVAAA
-309 ERDSDS
+309 DRDSDS
-315 QRDQYLDKGQ
+315 QRDQYLDQGQ
-325 AYLRA
+325 AYLRE
-330 GKVTGTGDDN
+330 GKISGTGDDN

-348 LKVDPDNDKAK
+348 LKADPGSDQAR
-359 AGLGQVAGALIVQAN
+359 AGLGQVAQALIVQAN

-380 QVQDAKK
+380 QSQDAKT
-387 LLDAAAELAPK
+387 LLDDAAALAPK

-411 SETRQEP
+411 SESRPAPEP
-418 GPAHRAN
+418 AERATAHTD
-425 GNGSVATAGADQ
+425 VATIEADQ
-437 APEASAPPP
+437 EPEASVPPP

-459 RLVARARSA
+459 RMVARAKSA

-489 LGIDGDNDEAQAGLR
+489 LGIDGDNVEAQAGLR
-504 GLPEVTR
+504 ALPEVTR

-519 EDNLDH
+519 EDNLDQ
-525 AHDMLAT
+525 AHDMLET

-539 DPAMPTMRH
+539 DPATPAMRH

-577 QRLVPQDPRIG
+577 QRLVPQDPRLG
-588 EVDARIQRG
+588 QVDARIQRG
-597 NR
+597 NRGRSE

>member
-1 MEAPEHVPAMGMN
+1 MSAG
-14 VRHDSSSR
+14 HDSSSR

-58 ASRTP
+58 AP
-63 PYNTRPTRKRPLR
+63 PPFNTRPMRRRPLR
-76 RRRRV
+76 RRHRR
-81 RWSLIVLA
+81 RWSLIMLA
-89 VVVVGVIG
+89 VVLAGVIG

-129 NLAGGPES
+129 NLAGGPDS

-167 DRAQAALKKRDY
+167 DQAQAALKKRDY
-179 AAARSALEEAR
+179 AAARSSLEEAR
-190 SLLGGGAAVEGM
+190 SLLGGGAAVDVM
-202 DKALAKAV
+202 DQALAKAV

-221 QARAALANGDIG
+221 QARSALANGHID
-233 GPDGAAALFGKVLA
+233 GPDGAATLFGKVLA
-247 GDPHNAVARHGMD
+247 GDPNNAVARHGMD

-267 TRIQGQLGGNDLAGA
+267 TRIQGQIGSSDLAGA
-282 RQTLSNLAGLLPRY
+282 KQTLSNLAGLLPRY

-302 RASVAAA
+302 RAAVAAA
-309 ERDSDS
+309 DRDSDS

-325 AYLRA
+325 AYLRE
-330 GKVTGTGDDN
+330 GKISGTGDDN

-348 LKVDPDNDKAK
+348 LKADPGSDQAR
-359 AGLGQVAGALIVQAN
+359 AGLGQVAQALIVQAN

-380 QVQDAKK
+380 QPQDAKT
-387 LLDAAAELAPK
+387 LLDDAAALAPK

-411 SETRQEP
+411 SESRPAPEP
-418 GPAHRAN
+418 AERATAHTD
-425 GNGSVATAGADQ
+425 VATIEADQ
-437 APEASAPPP
+437 EPEASVPPP

-459 RLVARARSA
+459 RMVARAKSA

-489 LGIDGDNDEAQAGLR
+489 LGIDGDNVEAQAGLR
-504 GLPEVTR
+504 ALPEVTR

-519 EDNLDH
+519 EDNLDQ
-525 AHDMLAT
+525 AHDMLET

-539 DPAMPTMRH
+539 DPATPAMRH

-577 QRLVPQDPRIG
+577 QRLVPQDPRLG
-588 EVDARIQRG
+588 QVDARIQRG
-597 NR
+597 NRGRSE

>member
-1 MEAPEHVPAMGMN
+1 MN
-14 VRHDSSSR
+14 GRHDSSSR

-30 TLGDLDQLD
+30 TLGDLAQLD
-39 AGADRRG
+39 AGAERRG

-58 ASRTP
+58 APRP
-63 PYNTRPTRKRPLR
+63 PPFNTRPTRRRPLR
-76 RRRRV
+76 RHHRV
-81 RWSLIVLA
+81 RWSLIILA
-89 VVVVGVIG
+89 VVLAGVIG

-110 PQTQLNALLARA
+110 PQTQLNALLTRA

-129 NLAGGPES
+129 NLAGSPDS

-167 DRAQAALKKRDY
+167 DQAQAALKKRDY
-179 AAARSALEEAR
+179 AAARSSLEEAR
-190 SLLGGGAAVEGM
+190 SLLGGGAAVDVM
-202 DKALAKAV
+202 DQALAKAV

-221 QARAALANGDIG
+221 QARAALANGHID

-247 GDPHNAVARHGMD
+247 GDPDNAVARHGMD

-267 TRIQGQLGGNDLAGA
+267 TRIQGQIGGNDLAGA
-282 RQTLSNLAGLLPRY
+282 KQTLSTLAGLLPRY

-302 RASVAAA
+302 RAAVAAA
-309 ERDSDS
+309 DRDSDS

-330 GKVTGTGDDN
+330 GRITGTGDDN

-348 LKVDPDNDKAK
+348 LKADPDSDKAK
-359 AGLGQVAGALIVQAN
+359 AGLGQVAAALVVQAN

-380 QVQDAKK
+380 HPQDAKT
-387 LLDAAAELAPK
+387 LLDEAAELAPK
-398 SADLAAARSRLAA
+398 STDLAAARSRLAA
-411 SETRQEP
+411 SETRPAPEP
-418 GPAHRAN
+418 AKRATAHAE
-425 GNGSVATAGADQ
+425 VATVEAEQ
-437 APEASAPPP
+437 TPEASAPPP

-459 RLVARARSA
+459 RLVARAQSA

-489 LGIDGDNDEAQAGLR
+489 LGIDGDNAEAQAGLR
-504 GLPEVTR
+504 ALPEVTR

-539 DPAMPTMRH
+539 DPATPAMR
-548 RLGSAWLDRAD
+548 RSLGNAWLDRAD

-577 QRLVPQDPRIG
+577 QRLVPQDPRLSQ
-588 EVDARIQRG
+588 VDARIQRG
-597 NR
+597 NRGSSE

>member
-1 MEAPEHVPAMGMN
+1 MN

-22 DTPRRTDP
+22 DTPGRTDP

-46 PAREREPERPAS
+46 APRERPAS
-58 ASRTP
+58 APRP
-63 PYNTRPTRKRPLR
+63 PPFNARPARKRPLR
-76 RRRRV
+76 RRHRV
-81 RWSLIVLA
+81 RWSVVALVLVVLA
-89 VVVVGVIG
+89 VGA
-97 WLWSHQAMLSGML
+97 WAWSHRATLSGML
-110 PQTQLNALLARA
+110 PQTQLNSLLAHA

-129 NLAGGPES
+129 NLSGSPDS

-167 DRAQAALKKRDY
+167 DRAQAALKRRDY
-179 AAARSALEEAR
+179 ASARSALEQAR
-190 SLLGGGAAVEGM
+190 SLLGGGAAVEGV
-202 DKALAKAV
+202 DQELAKAV
-210 LQTSNVDVLIN
+210 LNNSNVDVLIN
-221 QARAALANGDIG
+221 QARAALANGHIDG
-233 GPDGAAALFGKVLA
+233 DDGAAALFGKVLA

-260 QIGDLLA
+260 QVGDLLA
-267 TRIQGQLGGNDLAGA
+267 TRIQGQLGSNDLAGA
-282 RQTLSNLAGLLPRY
+282 KQTLSNLAGLLPRY

-309 ERDSDS
+309 DRTSNS

-325 AYLRA
+325 EYLRA
-330 GKVTGTGDDN
+330 GKITGTGDDN

-348 LKVDPDNDKAK
+348 LKADPGNDKAQ
-359 AGLGQVAGALIVQAN
+359 AGLGQVAEALIVQAN

-380 QVQDAKK
+380 QTHDAKA
-387 LLDAAAELAPK
+387 LLDQAAELAPK

-411 SETRQEP
+411 GEAEHARESARLAAVHSHPVASEAE
-418 GPAHRAN
+418 RA
-425 GNGSVATAGADQ
+425 A
-437 APEASAPPP
+437 EAPPP
-446 PAPLTPMQSAKVA
+446 PPALLTPAESAKVA
-459 RLVARARSA
+459 RLVARAKSA
-468 ARKGDIMLPPG
+468 ARRGDIMLPPG

-489 LGIDGDNDEAQAGLR
+489 LGIDGNNAEAQAGLR
-504 GLPEVTR
+504 ALPEVTR
-511 AQFDQAVR
+511 AQFDQAVSA
-519 EDNLDH
+519 DNLDH
-525 AHDMLAT
+525 AHDMLET
-532 LEQLDPG
+532 LEQLAPG
-539 DPAMPTMRH
+539 DPAAPAMRH

-588 EVDARIQRG
+588 EVDARIQH
-597 NR
+597 NN

>member
-1 MEAPEHVPAMGMN
+1 MSAG
-14 VRHDSSSR
+14 HDSSR

-46 PAREREPERPAS
+46 PVREREPERPAS
-58 ASRTP
+58 APRP
-63 PYNTRPTRKRPLR
+63 PSFNTRPTRRRPLR
-76 RRRRV
+76 RHHRV
-81 RWSLIVLA
+81 RWSLIILA
-89 VVVVGVIG
+89 VVLAGVIG
-97 WLWSHQAMLSGML
+97 WLWNHQAMLSGML
-110 PQTQLNALLARA
+110 PQTQLNALLTRA

-129 NLAGGPES
+129 NLAGGPDS

-167 DRAQAALKKRDY
+167 DQAQAALKKRDY
-179 AAARSALEEAR
+179 AAARSSLEEAR
-190 SLLGGGAAVEGM
+190 SLLGGGAAVDVM
-202 DKALAKAV
+202 DQALAKAV

-221 QARAALANGDIG
+221 QARAALANGHID

-247 GDPHNAVARHGMD
+247 GDPDNAVARHGMD

-267 TRIQGQLGGNDLAGA
+267 TRIQGQIGSNDLAGA
-282 RQTLSNLAGLLPRY
+282 KQTLSNLAGLLPRY

-302 RASVAAA
+302 RAAVAAA
-309 ERDSDS
+309 DRDSDS

-330 GKVTGTGDDN
+330 GKITGTGDDN

-348 LKVDPDNDKAK
+348 LKVDPGSDQAR
-359 AGLGQVAGALIVQAN
+359 AGLGQVAQALIVQAN

-380 QVQDAKK
+380 QPQDAKT
-387 LLDAAAELAPK
+387 LLDDAAALAPK
-398 SADLAAARSRLAA
+398 SADLAAARARLAA
-411 SETRQEP
+411 SETRPAPEP
-418 GPAHRAN
+418 AERATAHTD
-425 GNGSVATAGADQ
+425 VATVEAERE
-437 APEASAPPP
+437 PEASVPPP
-446 PAPLTPMQSAKVA
+446 PAPPLTPMQSAKVA
-459 RLVARARSA
+459 RLVARAKSA

-479 DSAYDLYRAA
+479 DCAYDLYRAA
-489 LGIDGDNDEAQAGLR
+489 LGIDGDNVEAQAGLR
-504 GLPEVTR
+504 ALPEVTR

-532 LEQLDPG
+532 LEQLDPA
-539 DPAMPTMRH
+539 DPATPAMRH

-577 QRLVPQDPRIG
+577 QRLVPQDPRLSQ
-588 EVDARIQRG
+588 VDARIQRG
-597 NR
+597 NLGRSE

>member
-1 MEAPEHVPAMGMN
+1 MSAG
-14 VRHDSSSR
+14 HDSSSR

-58 ASRTP
+58 AP
-63 PYNTRPTRKRPLR
+63 PPFNTRPMRRRPLR
-76 RRRRV
+76 RRHRR
-81 RWSLIVLA
+81 RWSLIMLA
-89 VVVVGVIG
+89 VVLVGVIG

-129 NLAGGPES
+129 NLAGGPDS

-167 DRAQAALKKRDY
+167 DQAQAALKKRDY
-179 AAARSALEEAR
+179 AAARSSLEEAR
-190 SLLGGGAAVEGM
+190 SLLGGGAAVDVM
-202 DKALAKAV
+202 DQALAKAV

-221 QARAALANGDIG
+221 QARSALANGHID
-233 GPDGAAALFGKVLA
+233 GPDGAATLFGKVLA
-247 GDPHNAVARHGMD
+247 GDPNNAVARHGMD

-267 TRIQGQLGGNDLAGA
+267 TRIQGQIGSSDLAGA
-282 RQTLSNLAGLLPRY
+282 KQTLSNLAGLLPRY

-302 RASVAAA
+302 RAAVAAA
-309 ERDSDS
+309 DRDSDS

-325 AYLRA
+325 AYLRE
-330 GKVTGTGDDN
+330 GKISGTGDDN

-348 LKVDPDNDKAK
+348 LKADPGSDQAR
-359 AGLGQVAGALIVQAN
+359 AGLGQVAQALIVQAN

-380 QVQDAKK
+380 QSQDAKT
-387 LLDAAAELAPK
+387 LLDDAAALAPK

-411 SETRQEP
+411 SESRPAPEP
-418 GPAHRAN
+418 AERATAHTD
-425 GNGSVATAGADQ
+425 VATIEADQ
-437 APEASAPPP
+437 EPEASVPPP

-459 RLVARARSA
+459 RMVARAKSA

-489 LGIDGDNDEAQAGLR
+489 LGIDGDNVEAQAGLR
-504 GLPEVTR
+504 ALPEVTR

-519 EDNLDH
+519 EDNLDQ
-525 AHDMLAT
+525 AHDMLET

-539 DPAMPTMRH
+539 DPATPAMRH

-577 QRLVPQDPRIG
+577 QRLVPQDPRLG
-588 EVDARIQRG
+588 QVDARIQRG
-597 NR
+597 NRGRSE

>member
-1 MEAPEHVPAMGMN
+1 MN
-14 VRHDSSSR
+14 GRHDSSSR
-22 DTPRRTDP
+22 DTSRRTDP

-46 PAREREPERPAS
+46 AAREREPERPAS
-58 ASRTP
+58 APRP
-63 PYNTRPTRKRPLR
+63 PPFNARPARKRPLR
-76 RRRRV
+76 RRHRM
-81 RWSLIVLA
+81 RWSLIILA
-89 VVVVGVIG
+89 VVAIVVIG
-97 WLWSHQAMLSGML
+97 WLWNHQAMLSGML
-110 PQTQLNALLARA
+110 PQTQLNALLERA

-129 NLAGGPES
+129 NLAGSENS

-179 AAARSALEEAR
+179 ASARSALEEAR

-221 QARAALANGDIG
+221 QARAALANGDID

-267 TRIQGQLGGNDLAGA
+267 TRIQGQVGSNDLVGA
-282 RQTLSNLAGLLPRY
+282 KQTLSDLAGLLPRY

-309 ERDSDS
+309 ERDSQS
-315 QRDQYLDKGQ
+315 QRDQYLEKGQ
-325 AYLRA
+325 ADLRA
-330 GKVTGTGDDN
+330 GKITGAGDDN

-348 LKVDPDNDKAK
+348 LEADPDNDKAK

-374 AAMESG
+374 AALESG
-380 QVQDAKK
+380 QTQDAKK

-411 SETRQEP
+411 SEAR
-418 GPAHRAN
+418 PAPKAANRATAHA
-425 GNGSVATAGADQ
+425 SVATVEADQ
-437 APEASAPPP
+437 VPEAFAPPS

-489 LGIDGDNDEAQAGLR
+489 LGIDGDNVEAQAGLR
-504 GLPEVTR
+504 ALPEVTR

-532 LEQLDPG
+532 LQQLDPG
-539 DPAMPTMRH
+539 DPAMPAMRH

-577 QRLVPQDPRIG
+577 QRLMPQDPRIS

-597 NR
+597 NQ

>member
-1 MEAPEHVPAMGMN
+1 MN
-14 VRHDSSSR
+14 GRHDSSSR
-22 DTPRRTDP
+22 DTSRRTDP

-46 PAREREPERPAS
+46 AAREREPERPAS
-58 ASRTP
+58 APRP
-63 PYNTRPTRKRPLR
+63 PPFNARPARKRPLR
-76 RRRRV
+76 RRHRM
-81 RWSLIVLA
+81 RWSLIILA
-89 VVVVGVIG
+89 VVAIVVIG
-97 WLWSHQAMLSGML
+97 WLWNHQAMLSGML
-110 PQTQLNALLARA
+110 PQTQLNALLERA

-129 NLAGGPES
+129 NLAGSENS

-179 AAARSALEEAR
+179 ASARSALEEAR

-221 QARAALANGDIG
+221 QARAALANGDID

-267 TRIQGQLGGNDLAGA
+267 TRIQGQVGSNDLVGA
-282 RQTLSNLAGLLPRY
+282 KQTLSDLAGLLPRY

-309 ERDSDS
+309 ERDSQS
-315 QRDQYLDKGQ
+315 QRDQYLEKGQ
-325 AYLRA
+325 ADLRA
-330 GKVTGTGDDN
+330 GKITGAGDDN

-348 LKVDPDNDKAK
+348 LEADPDNDKAK

-374 AAMESG
+374 AALESG
-380 QVQDAKK
+380 QTQDAKK

-411 SETRQEP
+411 SEAR
-418 GPAHRAN
+418 PAPKAANRATAHA
-425 GNGSVATAGADQ
+425 SVATVEADQ
-437 APEASAPPP
+437 VPEAFAPPS

-489 LGIDGDNDEAQAGLR
+489 LGIDGDNVEAQAGLR
-504 GLPEVTR
+504 ALPEVTR

-532 LEQLDPG
+532 LQQLDPG
-539 DPAMPTMRH
+539 DPAMPAMRH

-577 QRLVPQDPRIG
+577 QRLMPQDPRIS
-588 EVDARIQRG
+588 EVDARIQRR
-597 NR
+597 NQ